1 MSAAL
6 PVVGSIISD
15 AASSIVAGAGLLRGA
30 VGIFG
35 MTAICAVCAAP
46 FAALGLRYLLYKAAA
61 AYAAVLPS
69 GRLSELVGGIG
80 TAYGMLLGLVDCGGI
95 MLFLSVISSV
105 KAVGL

>member
-1 MSAAL
+1 ML
-6 PVVGSIISD
+6 
-15 AASSIVAGAGLLRGA
+15 
-30 VGIFG
+30 
-35 MTAICAVCAAP
+35 ICAACAAP